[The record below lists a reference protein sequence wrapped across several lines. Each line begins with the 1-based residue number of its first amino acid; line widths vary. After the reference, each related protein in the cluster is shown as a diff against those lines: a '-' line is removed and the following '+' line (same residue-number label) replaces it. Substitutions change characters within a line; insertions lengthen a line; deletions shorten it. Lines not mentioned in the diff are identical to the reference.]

1 MRGSEVVVTT
11 TPTLIVPAWIGWR
24 EIMLHN
30 IGNGI
35 VYLGS
40 SAVTTSTGFYVDK
53 ASGVMRVQLPPNE
66 TIYGITSTGT
76 ETMSVLLP
84 NPS

>member
-1 MRGSEVVVTT
+1 MRSATVSVTT
-11 TPTLIVPAWIGWR
+11 TATLIVPAWIGWR
-24 EIMLHN
+24 EVMLHN

-35 VYLGS
+35 VYLGDA
-40 SAVTTSTGFYVDK
+40 AVTSSTGFYVDK
-53 ASGVMRVQLPPNE
+53 AAGVMRVQLPPNE

-76 ETMSVLLP
+76 ETITVLLP

>member
-1 MRGSEVVVTT
+1 MRSSTVSVTT
-11 TPTLIVPAWIGWR
+11 TATLVVPAWIGWR
-24 EIMLHN
+24 EVMLHN

-53 ASGVMRVQLPPNE
+53 AAGVIRVQLPPNE

-76 ETMSVLLP
+76 ETVTALLP
-84 NPS
+84 NPA

>member
-1 MRGSEVVVTT
+1 MRASQVSVTT
-11 TPTLIVPAWIGWR
+11 TATLVVPAWIGWR

-35 VYLGS
+35 VYLGNS
-40 SAVTTSTGFYVDK
+40 TVTSATGFYVDK
-53 ASGVMRVQLPPNE
+53 LAGVIRIQLPPNE
-66 TIYGITSTGT
+66 TIYGITSIGT
-76 ETMSVLLP
+76 ETISVLLP

>member
-1 MRGSEVVVTT
+1 MRSSAVSVTT
-11 TPTLIVPAWIGWR
+11 TATLVVPAWTGWR
-24 EIMLHN
+24 EIMLHV

-40 SAVTTSTGFYVDK
+40 STVTTSTGFYVDK
-53 ASGVMRVQLPPNE
+53 AAGVLRIQLPPNE

-76 ETMSVLLP
+76 ETVTALLP
-84 NPS
+84 NPA

>member
-1 MRGSEVVVTT
+1 MRSIEVSVTT
-11 TPTLIVPAWIGWR
+11 SPTLIVPAWIGWR

-35 VYLGS
+35 VYLGNS
-40 SAVTTSTGFYVDK
+40 TVTTSTGFYVDK
-53 ASGVMRVQLPPNE
+53 AAGVMRIQLPPNE

>member
-1 MRGSEVVVTT
+1 MRGTEVVVTT
-11 TPTLIVPAWIGWR
+11 SPTLVVPAWIGWR

-30 IGNGI
+30 IGNGTI
-35 VYLGS
+35 YLGNS
-40 SAVTTSTGFYVDK
+40 EVNTSTGFYVDK
-53 ASGVMRVQLPPNE
+53 AAGVLRIQLPPNE

-84 NPS
+84 NAS

>member
-53 ASGVMRVQLPPNE
+53 EAGVLRIQLPPNE

>member
-1 MRGSEVVVTT
+1 MRAIEVSVTT
-11 TPTLIVPAWIGWR
+11 SPTLVVPAWIGWR

-35 VYLGS
+35 IYLGN
-40 SAVTTSTGFYVDK
+40 SAVNTSTGFYVDK
-53 ASGVMRVQLPPNE
+53 AAGVMRVQLPPNE

-84 NPS
+84 NAS

>member
-1 MRGSEVVVTT
+1 MRGTEVVVTT
-11 TPTLIVPAWIGWR
+11 TATLVVPAWIGWR

-53 ASGVMRVQLPPNE
+53 AAGVMRVQLPPNE

>member
-1 MRGSEVVVTT
+1 MRATEVTVTT
-11 TPTLIVPAWIGWR
+11 SPTLVVPAWIGWR

-35 VYLGS
+35 VYLGGPT
-40 SAVTTSTGFYVDK
+40 VTTSTGFYVDK
-53 ASGVMRVQLPPNE
+53 AAGVIRIQLPPNE

-76 ETMSVLLP
+76 ETISVLLP
-84 NPS
+84 NPV

>member
-1 MRGSEVVVTT
+1 MRGTEVVVTT

-53 ASGVMRVQLPPNE
+53 EAGVMRVQLPPNE

-84 NPS
+84 NPA